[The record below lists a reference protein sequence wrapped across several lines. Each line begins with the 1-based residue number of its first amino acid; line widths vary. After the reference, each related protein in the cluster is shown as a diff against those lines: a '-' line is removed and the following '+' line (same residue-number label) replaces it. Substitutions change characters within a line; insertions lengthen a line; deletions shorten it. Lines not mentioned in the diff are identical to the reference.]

1 MSYNEPDKW
10 VVVRIARKDTPPIHK
25 VFASWYGGY
34 LGSDSWKLN
43 SGIVR
48 VYNEGNAYSFEGY
61 SGSIYKCHKEF
72 YGSNMYGYGVLETM
86 IERAKQNEVSIEIL
100 PEDTD
105 FLHLD
110 FDFYDNKDKI

>member
-1 MSYNEPDKW
+1 MSDNKPDKW
-10 VVVRIARKDTPPIHK
+10 VVVRITGKDTPPIHK

-48 VYNEGNAYSFEGY
+48 VYNEGNAYYFGGY

-86 IERAKQNEVSIEIL
+86 IERAKQNEASIEIL

-110 FDFYDNKDKI
+110 FDDNKDKI

>member
-1 MSYNEPDKW
+1 MSDNEPDKW
-10 VVVRIARKDTPPIHK
+10 IVVRITRKDCPVIHK

-48 VYNEGNAYSFEGY
+48 AYNEGNFFVFDGN
-61 SGSIYKCHKEF
+61 SGSTYICHKGT
-72 YGSNMYGYGVLETM
+72 YGSNAYGYSVLETM
-86 IERAKQNEVSIEIL
+86 IERAKQNGVSIEIL

-110 FDFYDNKDKI
+110 FDDNKDKI

>member
-1 MSYNEPDKW
+1 MSDNKPDKW
-10 VVVRIARKDTPPIHK
+10 VVIRIARKDTPPIHK

-48 VYNEGNAYSFEGY
+48 VYNEGNHFVFDGR
-61 SGSIYKCHKEF
+61 SGSTYICHKGT
-72 YGSNMYGYGVLETM
+72 YGSNSYGYGVLETM

-110 FDFYDNKDKI
+110 FDDNKDKI